1 MSDKEL
7 LNNEEEILRKLIGAK
22 DDIPK
27 KTVLIKRLDVPFTL
41 RALKSS
47 EIFSI
52 RERCT
57 YRNDRKGVEKFND
70 EDFYALLIATATVSP
85 DLKNKKLLEVYNAIT
100 PEEVIKKMLLP
111 GEIIELAD
119 IVLSLSGWDSEVTEI
134 KNL

>member
-1 MSDKEL
+1 MSEKDL
-7 LNNEEEILRKLIGAK
+7 INEEEILRKLVGAK

-27 KTVLIKRLDVPFTL
+27 KTVLVKRIDVPFTF

-47 EIFSI
+47 EIFQI

-57 YRNDRKGVEKFND
+57 YKNERKGTEKFND
-70 EDFYALLIATATVSP
+70 EDFLALLISTATISP
-85 DLKNKKLLEVYNAIT
+85 DLKNKKLLEAYSAIT

-111 GEIIELAD
+111 GELIELAD
-119 IVLSLSGWDSEVTEI
+119 IILNLSGWDSEVTEI